1 MTVGSVAAASN
12 VTVGAVGAVAAA
24 SLVAM
29 GADAAIGTAGDD
41 AAAANMAVGVDT
53 NTSGGVATEPNGLDD
68 FDGNV
73 TDEIGAGMEMIEMI
87 ADDPDIMI
95 NDTVITGPIR

>member
-1 MTVGSVAAASN
+1 MTVGSAAAASN
-12 VTVGAVGAVAAA
+12 VTVGAVGSVAAA
-24 SLVAM
+24 SVV
-29 GADAAIGTAGDD
+29 TVVDD

-53 NTSGGVATEPNGLDD
+53 NTSGGVATEPNGFGD